1 MEKQEINITS
11 INKDTAVIEE
21 KMTYER
27 NVKDLKNELANID
40 FRKQSIIEEMKRL
53 KRQYEAEVSKEKTIT
68 DAIKQLGGEENIDD
82 LMKF

>member
-21 KMTYER
+21 KTTYEK
-27 NVKDLKNELANID
+27 NVQDLRNELANID

-53 KRQYEAEVSKEKTIT
+53 KKQYEAEVSREKTIQ
-68 DAIKQLGGEENIDD
+68 DAIKQLSGEENIDD

>member
-27 NVKDLKNELANID
+27 NIKDLKNELANID

-53 KRQYEAEVSKEKTIT
+53 KRQYEAEVSKEKTIQ
-68 DAIKQLGGEENIDD
+68 DAIKQLGGEESIED